1 MKKFSEPTIKID
13 YFRTE
18 NIITTSGTGDSQP
31 KPVDGTSTTETETT
45 AKNFTVDFSNAQWTL

>member
-18 NIITTSGTGDSQP
+18 NIITTSGTGDSQA
-31 KPVDGTSTTETETT
+31 KPVEGTSTTETT
-45 AKNFTVDFSNAQWTL
+45 ARNFTVDFSNAKWTL